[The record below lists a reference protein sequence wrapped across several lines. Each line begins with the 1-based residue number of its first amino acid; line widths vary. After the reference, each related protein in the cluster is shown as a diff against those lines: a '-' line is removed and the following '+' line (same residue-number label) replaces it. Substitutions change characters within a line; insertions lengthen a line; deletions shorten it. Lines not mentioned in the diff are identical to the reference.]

1 MASILVTGSSRG
13 IGRATALTLG
23 RAGHTVHATMR
34 NPAAATSLAETI
46 AEEGLAVHLSAM
58 DVTIDSSVADGI
70 SAIEAAHG
78 PLDALVN
85 NAGIEYH
92 GSIEELPLADIR
104 AIMET
109 NCIQAVMPSMRA
121 RRRGCIVNVTSVAGR
136 ISSSPLGAYAASKF
150 ALEAASEA
158 LAQEAAMFGVRVAI
172 LQPGIINTEMAQAI
186 TTEHD
191 TSPYPH
197 ARRFGGLFAASLQH
211 PTSPMLVAETIRE
224 IVEGDTGRLRHPVGP
239 DAEPFLA
246 WRAAMTDEEWV
257 AWGAAQDEEWYASV
271 ERDFGL
277 NARRV

>member
-1 MASILVTGSSRG
+1 
-13 IGRATALTLG
+13 
-23 RAGHTVHATMR
+23 
-34 NPAAATSLAETI
+34 
-46 AEEGLAVHLSAM
+46 
-58 DVTIDSSVADGI
+58 
-70 SAIEAAHG
+70 
-78 PLDALVN
+78 
-85 NAGIEYH
+85 
-92 GSIEELPLADIR
+92 
-104 AIMET
+104 
-109 NCIQAVMPSMRA
+109 
-121 RRRGCIVNVTSVAGR
+121 
-136 ISSSPLGAYAASKF
+136 
-150 ALEAASEA
+150 
-158 LAQEAAMFGVRVAI
+158 MFGVRVAI

-271 ERDFGL
+271 ERDFGM